1 MKFLKFCIYILITFS
16 SFSQSGDVIYEA
28 EIIPIDFKKKLEN
41 DTITKSQKETLKAI
55 YRDQSKVKY
64 RLVFNREESYF
75 EKYKTINLEK
85 DRLSFAERKMGRGIF
100 YINKNLNEIINHK
113 FYSGQDFLI
122 FLPSFKW
129 KLTQEKKKIGQ
140 YICYKATTSKFVEGR
155 NGKMERNV
163 IAWYTNELP
172 YNFGPKDY
180 NSLPGLILELQEDNL
195 LIKASKITLK
205 PKNKIVIK
213 KPSQGEKVTLKK
225 YDSIVKEMYYRR
237 RRRN

>member
-1 MKFLKFCIYILITFS
+1 MKVVKIYICLFFS
-16 SFSQSGDVIYEA
+16 IHIFSQSGEVIYEA
-28 EIIPIDFKKKLEN
+28 KILSKELMKQFNN
-41 DTITKSQKETLKAI
+41 DSLSKSQKSYLISIFKEQKEVDYKLI
-55 YRDQSKVKY
+55 
-64 RLVFNREESYF
+64 FNYGESLF
-75 EKYKTINLEK
+75 EKE
-85 DRLSFAERKMGRGIF
+85 
-100 YINKNLNEIINHK
+100 KNLNIESERISLTERRMGKGIYYTDNKLKQIINHK
-113 FYSGQDFLI
+113 VYYGQEFLI
-122 FLPSFKW
+122 EIPAFSW
-129 KLTQEKKKIGQ
+129 KLSQENKKIGE
-140 YICYKATTSKFVEGR
+140 YICFKATTIKYLEGR
-155 NGKMERNV
+155 NGIIERNV

-172 YNFGPKDY
+172 YNFGPRDY